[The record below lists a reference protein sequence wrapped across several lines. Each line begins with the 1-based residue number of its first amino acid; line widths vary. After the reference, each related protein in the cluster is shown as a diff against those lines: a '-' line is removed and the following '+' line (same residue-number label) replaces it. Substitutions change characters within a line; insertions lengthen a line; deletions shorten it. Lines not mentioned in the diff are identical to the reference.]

1 MNNGTTLKT
10 SAFEDTPYDPNDPDA
25 IANFWEGANITKKG
39 KIIGIARKHGQYEL
53 QTVKIQ
59 ITLPLS
65 SDVVEHF
72 RATGKGWQSRID
84 DALREHVSSHS
95 V

>member
-1 MNNGTTLKT
+1 MNNDTTLTT

-53 QTVKIQ
+53 QKQTVKIQ

-72 RATGKGWQSRID
+72 RATGKD
-84 DALREHVSSHS
+84 
-95 V
+95 